1 MCNPW
6 LKKIKNMAFQVY
18 NASAGSGKTYTLT
31 KEYLKILLVAPANDT
46 YKKILAI
53 TFTNKA
59 VEEMKSR
66 IIESLIAFT
75 KDEVTEKTADFM
87 REIAAE
93 IKLDIPSIQL
103 KSRKILK
110 NLIHN
115 YAAFDISTIDKFTHR
130 IIRTFTHDL
139 NLPTNFD
146 VTLDTD
152 ELLKN
157 AIDVVVAKA
166 GEDEELT
173 QILINFAK
181 SKTDDD
187 KSWDVTLDLYEVS
200 RLILNEEHFFNFGK
214 LSDKSVDDF
223 SKIAEKIKLKIES
236 NKLKIKENAKF
247 ILDDFTANNL
257 TEEDFDRKTFYNHVV
272 NLFNEKATEYD
283 FVNEKEIGVPK
294 KSNNLELVLRLAP
307 TWKEKLTHIYKAKTE
322 NALFDLI
329 IKNMIP
335 LSLINV
341 IYKEYKQLQ
350 EDQNVL
356 SISDFNAI
364 IHNEIKDQPAP
375 FIYERLGDRYRHY
388 FIDEFQDTSQLQWE
402 NFIPLIDNA
411 LASEDLDGTKGS
423 LMIVGDPK
431 QSIYRWRG
439 GKAEQFIDLST
450 NVNPFSNKEKSV
462 ENLPKNYRSYSEVI
476 DFNNQFFQFLSEEF
490 TNEAYQKLYKETA
503 GQEINE
509 KTGGFVS
516 VTFLDDTIEI
526 NEEIAEDESITEKDK
541 QYLSKTLEIIQQSL
555 ENGFDY
561 SDIVLLTRKTK
572 NGVLLAN
579 FLTENNIPIISSE
592 TLLIQNASE
601 VKFIINFLEY
611 LDSSNNQ
618 ESKINWLY
626 FVATTKVD
634 KNKIHDFIVSAKD
647 LSETDLQKYLASFN
661 CEISFENCRKKSL
674 YEAVEN
680 IVNVFLKEKTT
691 ISYVQY
697 FLDLVLE
704 RNVKYQTSIA
714 DFLEYWEKSGF
725 KQSIPSPEGEKA
737 IRIMTIHKSKGLEFP
752 VVIYPFADDSLN
764 PRSNN
769 IWIPMEDESVDM
781 PQALVK
787 NNKILEKYSDTT
799 QEIYQTKSQEEI
811 LDTINVLYVALTRAE
826 EQLHIISSYKITTK
840 GEISTS
846 KTLASYFINF
856 LTHKVD
862 FSLEQKE
869 YVFGNSKRHSQPKL
883 FTKNKAEIQSVI
895 KALDFSSI
903 RIAKKEALMW
913 GTLQQ
918 DAIEFG
924 NIIHQILS
932 YINTK
937 NDLQLAL
944 TKSLDEGLIQQSQRS
959 IFDDKIKQIIH
970 HPELEA
976 FFNPNYTVFTEHN
989 IISPNEIN
997 LKPDRLVIH
1006 NSEAFLIDYKTGAQ
1020 DEKHKK
1026 QIENYVRVIEKMN
1039 LKVTKKVLLYIGEE
1053 LKIIHL

>member
-1 MCNPW
+1 
-6 LKKIKNMAFQVY
+6 MAFQLY

-31 KEYLKILLVAPANDT
+31 KEYLKILLVAPANDA

-66 IIESLIAFT
+66 IVESLIDFT
-75 KDEVTEKTADFM
+75 KEEVSEKTLDFM
-87 REIAAE
+87 REIGAE
-93 IKLDIPSIQL
+93 IKLDVHSIQL

-157 AIDVVVAKA
+157 AIDIVVAKA
-166 GEDEELT
+166 GDDEQLT
-173 QILINFAK
+173 HILINFAK
-181 SKTDDD
+181 NKTDDD
-187 KSWDVTLDLYEVS
+187 KSWDVTGDLYEVS
-200 RLILNEEHFFNFGK
+200 KLILNEEHFFNFGK

-236 NKLKIKENAKF
+236 NKQKVKENAKL
-247 ILDDFTANNL
+247 ILDDFNGHNL
-257 TEEDFDRKTFYNHVV
+257 TKDDFDRGTFYNHVV
-272 NLFNEKATEYD
+272 NLFQEKATDYNY
-283 FVNEKEIGVPK
+283 VNDREIVVPK
-294 KSNNLELVLRLAP
+294 KSNNLEIVESLTSFWKQKLAI
-307 TWKEKLTHIYKAKTE
+307 IYNAQNE

-341 IYKEYKQLQ
+341 IYQEYKQLQ

-356 SISDFNAI
+356 SISDFNTI

-402 NFIPLIDNA
+402 NFVPLIDNA

-423 LMIVGDPK
+423 LMLVGDPK

-439 GKAEQFIDLST
+439 GKAEQFIDLS
-450 NVNPFSNKEKSV
+450 NDLNPFSNKDKKV
-462 ENLPKNYRSYSEVI
+462 KNLPKNYRSYSEVV
-476 DFNNQFFQFLSEEF
+476 DFNNQFFQFLSNEF
-490 TNEAYQKLYKETA
+490 TNEAYQKLYQETA
-503 GQEINE
+503 KQEFNS
-509 KTGGFVS
+509 KQGGLVS
-516 VTFLDDTIEI
+516 LSFLNDDIEI
-526 NEEIAEDESITEKDK
+526 NDEIADDENITEKDK
-541 QYLSKTLEIIQQSL
+541 QYLSKTLEIIQNSIA
-555 ENGFDY
+555 NGFEY
-561 SDIVLLTRKTK
+561 SDIVLLTRKTR

-611 LDSSNNQ
+611 LDSANNQ

-626 FVATTKVD
+626 FVANEKVS
-634 KNKIHDFIVSAKD
+634 KGEIHQFITETKD
-647 LSETDLQKYLASFN
+647 LSEPDLEKYLADFD
-661 CEISFENCRKKSL
+661 CTISFENCRKKSL

-680 IVNVFLKEKTT
+680 IVHVFLKENTT

-714 DFLEYWEKSGF
+714 DFLEYWGKTGF

-752 VVIYPFADDSLN
+752 VVIYPFADDSLI

-769 IWIPMEDESVDM
+769 IWIPLENESVDM

-787 NNKILEKYSDTT
+787 NTKVLEKFNEATK
-799 QEIYQTKSQEEI
+799 EIYQTKSQEEI

-826 EQLHIISSYKITTK
+826 EQLHIISSYKITSK

-846 KTLASYFINF
+846 KTLATYFINF
-856 LTHKVD
+856 LQQNAN
-862 FSLEQKE
+862 FSIEQKE
-869 YVFGNSKRHSQPKL
+869 YVFGSPKRQSQPQL
-883 FTKNKAEIQSVI
+883 FSKNKAEIKAVE

-903 RIAKKEALMW
+903 KIAKKEALMW
-913 GTLQQ
+913 GTTQQ

-924 NIIHQILS
+924 NILHQILS
-932 YINTK
+932 YIITK
-937 NDLQLAL
+937 DDLGFAI
-944 TKSLDEGLIQQSQRS
+944 TKSLDEGLIQNSQKAV
-959 IFDDKIKQIIH
+959 FEEKINQIIN
-970 HPELEA
+970 HPELQD
-976 FFNPNYTVFTEHN
+976 FFNPNYVVFTEHN

-997 LKPDRLVIH
+997 LKPDRLVLNH
-1006 NSEAFLIDYKTGAQ
+1006 NEAFLIDYKTGSPE
-1020 DEKHKK
+1020 EKHQK
-1026 QIENYVRVIEKMN
+1026 QIENYTRVIEKMH
-1039 LKVTKKVLLYIGEE
+1039 LKVAKKILLYIGEE

>member
-1 MCNPW
+1 
-6 LKKIKNMAFQVY
+6 MAFQVY

-31 KEYLKILLVAPANDT
+31 KEYLKILLVATDNDT

-75 KDEVTEKTADFM
+75 KAEVSEKTANFM
-87 REIAAE
+87 QEIASE
-93 IKLDIPSIQL
+93 IKLDVSTIQQ

-257 TEEDFDRKTFYNHVV
+257 TEEDFDRKTFYNHVA

-294 KSNNLELVLRLAP
+294 KSNNSEVVRRLAP
-307 TWKEKLTHIYKAKTE
+307 TWKEKLTLIYKAKTE

-356 SISDFNAI
+356 SISDFNTI

-503 GQEINE
+503 SQETNE

-526 NEEIAEDESITEKDK
+526 NEEIADDESITEKDK

-634 KNKIHDFIVSAKD
+634 KDKIHDFIVTAKD
-647 LSETDLQKYLASFN
+647 LSETDLQKYLASYN

-714 DFLEYWEKSGF
+714 DFLEYWKKSGF

-856 LTHKVD
+856 LTQKAN

-869 YVFGNSKRHSQPKL
+869 YVFGSSKRNSQPKL
-883 FTKNKAEIQSVI
+883 FTKNKAEIQSVR

-932 YINTK
+932 YITTK
-937 NDLQLAL
+937 NDLQSAL
-944 TKSLDEGLIQQSQRS
+944 TKSLDEGLIQQSQKS
-959 IFDDKIKQIIH
+959 IFEDKIKQIIY

-1006 NSEAFLIDYKTGAQ
+1006 NLEAFLIDYKTGAQ

>member
-1 MCNPW
+1 
-6 LKKIKNMAFQVY
+6 MAFQVY

-31 KEYLKILLVAPANDT
+31 KEYLKILLVATDNDT

-75 KDEVTEKTADFM
+75 KAEVSEKTANFM
-87 REIAAE
+87 QEIASE
-93 IKLDIPSIQL
+93 IKLDVPTIQQ

-166 GEDEELT
+166 GEEDELT
-173 QILINFAK
+173 HVLINFAK

-223 SKIAEKIKLKIES
+223 SKIAEKIKLKIEN

-247 ILDDFTANNL
+247 ILDDFASNNL
-257 TEEDFDRKTFYNHVV
+257 TEEDFDRKTFYNHVA
-272 NLFNEKATEYD
+272 NLFNEKATDYD
-283 FVNEKEIGVPK
+283 FVTEKEIVVPK
-294 KSNNLELVLRLAP
+294 KSNNSEIVYRLAP
-307 TWKEKLTHIYKAKTE
+307 TWKEKLTLIYKAKNE

-356 SISDFNAI
+356 SISDFNTI

-402 NFIPLIDNA
+402 NFVPLIDNA

-439 GKAEQFIDLST
+439 GKAEQFINLSRD
-450 NVNPFSNKEKSV
+450 VNPFSNKEKFV
-462 ENLPKNYRSYSEVI
+462 KNLPKNYRSYSEVI
-476 DFNNQFFQFLSEEF
+476 DFNNQFFQFLSREF

-503 GQEINE
+503 SQETND
-509 KTGGFVS
+509 KKGGFVS

-526 NEEIAEDESITEKDK
+526 NEEISDDETITEKDK
-541 QYLSKTLEIIQQSL
+541 QYLSKTLEIIQNSIA
-555 ENGFDY
+555 NGFEY
-561 SDIVLLTRKTK
+561 SDIVLLTRKIK

-611 LDSSNNQ
+611 LDSANNQ

-634 KNKIHDFIVSAKD
+634 KDKIHDFIVSAKD
-647 LSETDLQKYLASFN
+647 LSETDLQKYLASYN

-691 ISYVQY
+691 VSYVQY

-714 DFLEYWEKSGF
+714 DFLEYWKKSGF

-787 NNKILEKYSDTT
+787 NNKILEKYNDTT
-799 QEIYQTKSQEEI
+799 QEIYKTKSQEEI

-856 LTHKVD
+856 LTQKVN

-869 YVFGNSKRHSQPKL
+869 YVFGSSKRKSQPKL
-883 FTKNKAEIQSVI
+883 FTKNKAEIQSV
-895 KALDFSSI
+895 KNALDFSSI

-932 YINTK
+932 YIITK
-937 NDLQLAL
+937 NDLQTAL
-944 TKSLDEGLIQQSQRS
+944 TKSLDEGLIQQSQKS
-959 IFDDKIKQIIH
+959 IFEDKIKQIIH
-970 HPELEA
+970 HPELED
-976 FFNPNYTVFTEHN
+976 FFNPNYNVFTEHN

-1026 QIENYVRVIEKMN
+1026 QIENYVRIIEKMN

>member
-1 MCNPW
+1 
-6 LKKIKNMAFQVY
+6 MAFQVY

-31 KEYLKILLVAPANDT
+31 KEYLKILLVATDNDT

-75 KDEVTEKTADFM
+75 KAEVSEKTANFM
-87 REIAAE
+87 QEIASE
-93 IKLDIPSIQL
+93 IKLDVPTIQQ

-166 GEDEELT
+166 GEEDELT
-173 QILINFAK
+173 HVLINFAK

-223 SKIAEKIKLKIES
+223 SKIAEKIKLKIEN

-247 ILDDFTANNL
+247 ILDDFASNNL
-257 TEEDFDRKTFYNHVV
+257 TEEDFDRKTFYNHVA
-272 NLFNEKATEYD
+272 NLFNEKATDYD
-283 FVNEKEIGVPK
+283 FVTEKEIVVPK
-294 KSNNLELVLRLAP
+294 KSNNSEIVYRLAP
-307 TWKEKLTHIYKAKTE
+307 TWKEKLTLIYKAKNE

-356 SISDFNAI
+356 SISDFNTI

-375 FIYERLGDRYRHY
+375 FIYERLGDRYRYY

-402 NFIPLIDNA
+402 NFVPLIDNA

-439 GKAEQFIDLST
+439 GKAEQFINLST
-450 NVNPFSNKEKSV
+450 DVNPFSNKEKFV
-462 ENLPKNYRSYSEVI
+462 KNLPKNYRSFSEVI
-476 DFNNQFFQFLSEEF
+476 DFNNQFFQFLSREF

-503 GQEINE
+503 SQETND
-509 KTGGFVS
+509 KKGGFVS

-526 NEEIAEDESITEKDK
+526 NEEISDDETITEKDK
-541 QYLSKTLEIIQQSL
+541 QYLSKTLEIIQNSIA
-555 ENGFDY
+555 NGFEY

-611 LDSSNNQ
+611 LDSANNQ

-634 KNKIHDFIVSAKD
+634 KDKIHDFIVSAKD
-647 LSETDLQKYLASFN
+647 LSETDLQKYLASYN

-691 ISYVQY
+691 VSYVQY

-714 DFLEYWEKSGF
+714 DFLEYWKKSGF

-769 IWIPMEDESVDM
+769 IWIPMEDESDDM

-787 NNKILEKYSDTT
+787 NNKILEKYNDTT
-799 QEIYQTKSQEEI
+799 KEIYQTKSQEEI

-856 LTHKVD
+856 LTQKVN

-869 YVFGNSKRHSQPKL
+869 YVFGSSKRKSQPKL
-883 FTKNKAEIQSVI
+883 FTKNKAEIQSV
-895 KALDFSSI
+895 KNALDFSSI

-932 YINTK
+932 YITTK
-937 NDLQLAL
+937 NDLQMAL
-944 TKSLDEGLIQQSQRS
+944 TKSLDEGLIQQSQKS
-959 IFDDKIKQIIH
+959 IFEDKIKQIIH

-976 FFNPNYTVFTEHN
+976 FFNPNYNVFTEHN

-1026 QIENYVRVIEKMN
+1026 QIENYVRIIEKMN

>member
-1 MCNPW
+1 
-6 LKKIKNMAFQVY
+6 MAFQVY

-31 KEYLKILLVAPANDT
+31 KEYLKILLVTPANDT

-93 IKLDIPSIQL
+93 IKLDVPSIQQ

-223 SKIAEKIKLKIES
+223 SKITEKIKLKIES

-247 ILDDFTANNL
+247 ILDDFAANNL
-257 TEEDFDRKTFYNHVV
+257 TEEDFDRKTFYNHVA

-294 KSNNLELVLRLAP
+294 KSNNLEVVRLLAP

-462 ENLPKNYRSYSEVI
+462 ENLPKNYRSFSEVI

-503 GQEINE
+503 GQETND
-509 KTGGFVS
+509 KKGGFVS

-526 NEEIAEDESITEKDK
+526 NEEIVEDESITEKDK

-626 FVATTKVD
+626 FVANTKVD
-634 KNKIHDFIVSAKD
+634 KDKIHDFIVSAKD

-856 LTHKVD
+856 LLQKAN
-862 FSLEQKE
+862 FSIEQKE
-869 YVFGNSKRHSQPKL
+869 YAFGNPKRHSQPKL

-932 YINTK
+932 YITSK
-937 NDLQLAL
+937 NDLQTAL
-944 TKSLDEGLIQQSQRS
+944 TKSLDEGLIQQSQIS
-959 IFDDKIKQIIH
+959 IFENKITQIIN

-976 FFNPNYTVFTEHN
+976 FFNPNYMVFTEHN

>member
-1 MCNPW
+1 
-6 LKKIKNMAFQVY
+6 MAFQVY

-93 IKLDIPSIQL
+93 IKLDVPSIQQ

-247 ILDDFTANNL
+247 ILDDFAANNL
-257 TEEDFDRKTFYNHVV
+257 TEEDFDRKTFYNHVA

-294 KSNNLELVLRLAP
+294 KSNNSEVVRSLAP
-307 TWKEKLTHIYKAKTE
+307 TWKEKLTLIYKAKTE

-450 NVNPFSNKEKSV
+450 DANPFSNKLKVV

-503 GQEINE
+503 GQETNE
-509 KTGGFVS
+509 KKGGFVS
-516 VTFLDDTIEI
+516 VAFLDDTIEI

-555 ENGFDY
+555 ANGFDY

-626 FVATTKVD
+626 FVANTKVD
-634 KNKIHDFIVSAKD
+634 KDKIHDFIVSAKD
-647 LSETDLQKYLASFN
+647 LSEADLQKYLASFN

-856 LTHKVD
+856 LLQKAN
-862 FSLEQKE
+862 FSIEQKE
-869 YVFGNSKRHSQPKL
+869 YAFGNPKRHSQPKL

-932 YINTK
+932 YITSK
-937 NDLQLAL
+937 NDLQTAL
-944 TKSLDEGLIQQSQRS
+944 TKSLDEGLIQQSQKS
-959 IFDDKIKQIIH
+959 IFEEKINQIIH

-976 FFNPNYTVFTEHN
+976 FFNPNYNVFTEHN

>member
-1 MCNPW
+1 
-6 LKKIKNMAFQVY
+6 MAFQLY

-31 KEYLKILLVAPANDT
+31 KEYLKILLVAPANDA
-46 YKKILAI
+46 YRKILAI

-66 IIESLIAFT
+66 IVESLIAFT
-75 KDEVTEKTADFM
+75 EEEVSEKTADFM
-87 REIAAE
+87 QEIASK
-93 IKLDIPSIQL
+93 IKLDVHSIKL

-166 GEDEELT
+166 GEDEQLT
-173 QILINFAK
+173 NILINFAK
-181 SKTDDD
+181 NKTDDD

-200 RLILNEEHFFNFGK
+200 KLILNEEHFFNFGK

-223 SKIAEKIKLKIES
+223 TKIAEKIKLKIES
-236 NKLKIKENAKF
+236 NKQKIKENSKK
-247 ILDDFTANNL
+247 ILDDFNANNL
-257 TEEDFDRKTFYNHVV
+257 TKDDFDRGTFYNHIV
-272 NLFNEKATEYD
+272 NLFHEKATDYNYVSD
-283 FVNEKEIGVPK
+283 REIVVPK
-294 KSNNLELVLRLAP
+294 KSNNLEVIESLS
-307 TWKEKLTHIYKAKTE
+307 TSWKQKLSIIYNAQNE

-341 IYKEYKQLQ
+341 IYREYKQLQ

-356 SISDFNAI
+356 SISDFNTI

-402 NFIPLIDNA
+402 NFVPLIDNA

-439 GKAEQFIDLST
+439 GKAEQFIDLS
-450 NVNPFSNKEKSV
+450 NDENPFSNKDKRV
-462 ENLPKNYRSYSEVI
+462 KNLPKNYRSYSEVI
-476 DFNNQFFQFLSEEF
+476 DFNNQFFQFLSGEF
-490 TNEAYQKLYKETA
+490 TNEAYQKLYQETA
-503 GQEINE
+503 NQEVNS
-509 KTGGFVS
+509 KKGGFVS
-516 VTFLDDTIEI
+516 VSFLNDDIEI
-526 NEEIAEDESITEKDK
+526 NDEIADDENITEKDK
-541 QYLSKTLEIIQQSL
+541 QYLSKTLEIIQSSIA
-555 ENGFDY
+555 NGFEY
-561 SDIVLLTRKTK
+561 SDIVLLTRKTR

-611 LDSSNNQ
+611 LDSANNQ

-626 FVATTKVD
+626 YVAKEKVS
-634 KNKIHDFIVSAKD
+634 KEEIHEFIVKAKD
-647 LSETDLQKYLASFN
+647 LSETDLEKYLADFN
-661 CEISFENCRKKSL
+661 CAISFENCRKKSL

-680 IVNVFLKEKTT
+680 IVHVFLKEKTT

-714 DFLEYWEKSGF
+714 DFLEYWKKTGF

-787 NNKILEKYSDTT
+787 NTKVLEKYNEKTN
-799 QEIYQTKSQEEI
+799 EIYQTKSQEEI

-826 EQLHIISSYKITTK
+826 EQLHIISSYKVTAK

-846 KTLASYFINF
+846 KTLATYFINF
-856 LTHKVD
+856 LQQKAN
-862 FSLEQKE
+862 FSIEQKD
-869 YVFGNSKRHSQPKL
+869 YVFGNSERKSKPKE
-883 FTKNKAEIQSVI
+883 FTKNKAEIHAVAN
-895 KALDFSSI
+895 ALDFSSI
-903 RIAKKEALMW
+903 KIAKKEALMW

-924 NIIHQILS
+924 NILHQILS
-932 YINTK
+932 YIITK
-937 NDLQLAL
+937 DDLEFAL
-944 TKSLDEGLIQQSQRS
+944 TKSLEEGLIQHSQKN
-959 IFDDKIKQIIH
+959 IFEEKINQIIN
-970 HPELEA
+970 HPELED
-976 FFNPNYTVFTEHN
+976 FFHSNYSVFTEHN

-1006 NSEAFLIDYKTGAQ
+1006 NNEAFLIDYKTGSPE
-1020 DEKHKK
+1020 EKHKN
-1026 QIENYVRVIEKMN
+1026 QIENYARVIEKMN
-1039 LKVTKKVLLYIGEE
+1039 LTVVKKVLLYIGEE

>member
-1 MCNPW
+1 
-6 LKKIKNMAFQVY
+6 MAFQLY

-31 KEYLKILLVAPANDT
+31 KEYLKILLVAPANDA

-66 IIESLIAFT
+66 IVESLIAFT
-75 KDEVTEKTADFM
+75 EDEVSDKTLAFM
-87 REIAAE
+87 QEIASE
-93 IKLDIPSIQL
+93 IKLDLHYIQV

-166 GEDEELT
+166 GEDEQLT
-173 QILINFAK
+173 NILVNFAK
-181 SKTDDD
+181 NKADDD
-187 KSWDVTLDLYEVS
+187 KSWDVTVDLYKVS
-200 RLILNEEHFFNFGK
+200 KLILNEEHFFNFGK
-214 LSDKSVDDF
+214 LADKTVDDF
-223 SKIAEKIKLKIES
+223 SKISEKIKLKIEN
-236 NKLKIKENAKF
+236 NKNVIKENAKL
-247 ILDDFTANNL
+247 ILDDFAANNL
-257 TEEDFDRKTFYNHVV
+257 TKDDFDRGTFFNHVV
-272 NLFNEKATEYD
+272 NLFQEKASEYD
-283 FVNEKEIGVPK
+283 YVNDREIKESS
-294 KSNNLELVLRLAP
+294 KSKQPETVQFLSKS
-307 TWKEKLTHIYKAKTE
+307 WKLKLTLIYRAKNE

-335 LSLINV
+335 LSLIKV
-341 IYKEYKQLQ
+341 IYKEYKKLQ

-356 SISDFNAI
+356 SISDFNTI

-411 LASEDLDGTKGS
+411 LASEDLDGTQGS

-439 GKAEQFIDLST
+439 GKAEQFIDLSNT
-450 NVNPFSNKEKSV
+450 VNPFSNKEKTV
-462 ENLPKNYRSYSEVI
+462 KNLPKNYRSFSEVI
-476 DFNNQFFQFLSEEF
+476 QFNNQFFQFLSDEF
-490 TNEAYQKLYKETA
+490 ENDDYKKLYLNTA
-503 GQEINE
+503 KQEVNT
-509 KTGGFVS
+509 KQGGLVS
-516 VTFLDDTIEI
+516 ISFLNDDIEI
-526 NEEIAEDESITEKDK
+526 TEEIADDESITEKDK
-541 QYLSKTLEIIQQSL
+541 QYLSKTLEIIQKSIA
-555 ENGFDY
+555 NGFDY
-561 SDIVLLTRKTK
+561 SDIVLLTRKTR

-579 FLTENNIPIISSE
+579 FLTEKNIPIISSE

-611 LDSSNNQ
+611 LDSANNQ

-626 FVATTKVD
+626 FVAKEKVA
-634 KNKIHDFIVSAKD
+634 KNEIHEFIVKAKD
-647 LSETDLQKYLASFN
+647 LSETDLELYLAQYDCS
-661 CEISFENCRKKSL
+661 ISFENCRKKSL

-680 IVNVFLKEKTT
+680 IAHVFLKEKTT

-704 RNVKYQTSIA
+704 RNVKFQTSIA
-714 DFLEYWEKSGF
+714 DFLDYWKKTGF
-725 KQSIPSPEGEKA
+725 QKSIPSPEGEKA

-752 VVIYPFADDSLN
+752 VVIYPFADDDLKSRGN
-764 PRSNN
+764 DV
-769 IWIPMEDESVDM
+769 WIPLEDESIDL
-781 PQALVK
+781 PQALVSQ
-787 NNKILEKYSDTT
+787 NKALEKYNEATN
-799 QEIYQTKSQEEI
+799 EIYQTKTQEEI

-826 EQLHIISSYKITTK
+826 EQLHIISSYKIISGGK
-840 GEISTS
+840 ISTS
-846 KTLASYFINF
+846 KTLATYFINF
-856 LTHKVD
+856 LEQNAN
-862 FSLEQKE
+862 FSIEQKE
-869 YVFGNSKRHSQPKL
+869 YVFGNAKRLSQPKS
-883 FTKNKAEIQSVI
+883 FSNNKAEIHTVEHT
-895 KALDFSSI
+895 LDFSSI
-903 RIAKKEALMW
+903 KIAKKEALMW
-913 GTLQQ
+913 GTSQQ

-924 NIIHQILS
+924 NILHQILS
-932 YINTK
+932 YIIK
-937 NDLQLAL
+937 PNDLEQAL
-944 TKSLDEGLIQQSQRS
+944 TKSLEEGLIQLSEKT
-959 IFDDKIKQIIH
+959 IFEEKIKQIIQ
-970 HPELEA
+970 HPELET
-976 FFNPNYTVFTEHN
+976 FYNPNYTVFTEHN

-997 LKPDRLVIH
+997 LKPDRLVLH
-1006 NSEAFLIDYKTGAQ
+1006 NNEAYLIDYKTGAPE
-1020 DEKHKK
+1020 EKHKN

-1039 LKVTKKVLLYIGEE
+1039 LKVSKKVLLYIGEE

>member
-1 MCNPW
+1 
-6 LKKIKNMAFQVY
+6 MAFQVY

-75 KDEVTEKTADFM
+75 KAEVSEKTANFM
-87 REIAAE
+87 QEIASE
-93 IKLDIPSIQL
+93 IKLDVPTIQQ

-173 QILINFAK
+173 QIIINFAK

-247 ILDDFTANNL
+247 ILDDFAANNL
-257 TEEDFDRKTFYNHVV
+257 TEEDFDRKTFYNHVA

-294 KSNNLELVLRLAP
+294 KSNNSEVVRRLAP
-307 TWKEKLTHIYKAKTE
+307 TWKEKLNLIYKAKNE

-356 SISDFNAI
+356 SISDFNTI

-503 GQEINE
+503 SQETNE

-572 NGVLLAN
+572 NGVFLAN

-634 KNKIHDFIVSAKD
+634 KDKIHDFIVTAKD
-647 LSETDLQKYLASFN
+647 LSETDLQKYLASYN

-714 DFLEYWEKSGF
+714 DFLEYWKKSGF

-856 LTHKVD
+856 LTQKAN

-869 YVFGNSKRHSQPKL
+869 YAFGSSKRNSQPKL
-883 FTKNKAEIQSVI
+883 FTKNKAEIQSVK

-932 YINTK
+932 YITTK
-937 NDLQLAL
+937 NDLQMAL
-944 TKSLDEGLIQQSQRS
+944 TKSLDEGLIQQSQKS
-959 IFDDKIKQIIH
+959 IFEDKIKQIIH
-970 HPELEA
+970 HPELED

>member
-1 MCNPW
+1 
-6 LKKIKNMAFQVY
+6 MAFQVY

-31 KEYLKILLVAPANDT
+31 KEYLKILLVATDNDT

-75 KDEVTEKTADFM
+75 KAEVSEKTANFM
-87 REIAAE
+87 QEIASE
-93 IKLDIPSIQL
+93 IKLDVPTIQQ

-166 GEDEELT
+166 GEEDELT
-173 QILINFAK
+173 HVLINFAK

-187 KSWDVTLDLYEVS
+187 KSWDVTIDLYEVS

-223 SKIAEKIKLKIES
+223 SKIAEKIKLKIEN
-236 NKLKIKENAKF
+236 NKLLIKESAKF
-247 ILDDFTANNL
+247 ILDDFATNNL
-257 TEEDFDRKTFYNHVV
+257 KEADFDHKTFYNHVV
-272 NLFNEKATEYD
+272 NLFNEKATDYD
-283 FVNEKEIGVPK
+283 FVTEKEIVVPK
-294 KSNNLELVLRLAP
+294 KSNNSEIVHRLAP
-307 TWKEKLTHIYKAKTE
+307 TWKEKLTLIYKAKNE

-356 SISDFNAI
+356 SISDFNTI

-450 NVNPFSNKEKSV
+450 DVNPFSNKEKSV

-476 DFNNQFFQFLSEEF
+476 DFNNQFFQFLSEKF

-503 GQEINE
+503 GQETNE

-526 NEEIAEDESITEKDK
+526 NEEISDDETITEKDK
-541 QYLSKTLEIIQQSL
+541 QYLSKTLEIIQNSIA
-555 ENGFDY
+555 NGFEY

-611 LDSSNNQ
+611 LDSANNQ

-634 KNKIHDFIVSAKD
+634 KDKIHDFIVSAKD
-647 LSETDLQKYLASFN
+647 LSETDLQKYLASYN

-691 ISYVQY
+691 VSYVQY

-714 DFLEYWEKSGF
+714 DFLEYWKKSGF
-725 KQSIPSPEGEKA
+725 KQSIPSPEGQKA

-787 NNKILEKYSDTT
+787 NNKILEKYNDTT

-856 LTHKVD
+856 LTQKVN

-869 YVFGNSKRHSQPKL
+869 YVFGSSKRKSQPKL
-883 FTKNKAEIQSVI
+883 FTKNKAEIQSVK

-932 YINTK
+932 YIITK
-937 NDLQLAL
+937 NDLQTAL
-944 TKSLDEGLIQQSQRS
+944 TKSLDEGLIQQSQKS
-959 IFDDKIKQIIH
+959 IFEEKINQIIH
-970 HPELEA
+970 HPELEDY
-976 FFNPNYTVFTEHN
+976 FNPNYTVFTEHN

-1006 NSEAFLIDYKTGAQ
+1006 NSEAFLIDYKTGTQ

>member
-1 MCNPW
+1 
-6 LKKIKNMAFQVY
+6 MAFQLY

-31 KEYLKILLVAPANDT
+31 KEYLKILLVAPANDA

-59 VEEMKSR
+59 VEEMKTR
-66 IIESLIAFT
+66 IVESLIDFT
-75 KDEVTEKTADFM
+75 KDEISDKTLDFM
-87 REIAAE
+87 REIGAE
-93 IKLDIPSIQL
+93 IKLDVNSIQV

-166 GEDEELT
+166 GEDEQLT
-173 QILINFAK
+173 NILVNFAK
-181 SKTDDD
+181 SKADDD
-187 KSWDVTLDLYEVS
+187 KSWDVSADIYEVS
-200 RLILNEEHFFNFGK
+200 KLILNEEHFFNFGK

-223 SKIAEKIKLKIES
+223 SKIAEKIKQKIES
-236 NKLKIKENAKF
+236 NKQKVKENAKK
-247 ILDDFTANNL
+247 ILDDFTTNNL
-257 TEEDFDRKTFYNHVV
+257 TKDDFDRGTFYNHIV
-272 NLFNEKATEYD
+272 NLFQEKATDYD
-283 FVNEKEIGVPK
+283 FVNDREITVPK
-294 KSNNLELVLRLAP
+294 KSKNLEVVESFTASWKQKLAI
-307 TWKEKLTHIYKAKTE
+307 IYNAQNE

-341 IYKEYKQLQ
+341 IYQEYKQLQ

-356 SISDFNAI
+356 SISDFNTI

-423 LMIVGDPK
+423 LMLVGDPK

-439 GKAEQFIDLST
+439 GKAEQFINLS
-450 NVNPFSNKEKSV
+450 NDENPFSNKDKRV
-462 ENLPKNYRSYSEVI
+462 KNLPKNYRSYSEVI
-476 DFNNQFFQFLSEEF
+476 DFNNQFFQFLSGEF
-490 TNEAYQKLYKETA
+490 TNEAYQKLYQETA
-503 GQEINE
+503 KQEVNS
-509 KTGGFVS
+509 KKGGFVS
-516 VTFLDDTIEI
+516 VSFLNDAIEI
-526 NEEIAEDESITEKDK
+526 NDEIADDENITEKDK
-541 QYLSKTLEIIQQSL
+541 QYLSKTLDIIKKSIA
-555 ENGFDY
+555 NGFEY
-561 SDIVLLTRKTK
+561 SDIVLLTRKTR

-611 LDSSNNQ
+611 LDSANNQ

-626 FVATTKVD
+626 FVAKEKVS
-634 KNKIHDFIVSAKD
+634 KQEIHQFITEAKD
-647 LSETDLQKYLASFN
+647 LSETDLEKYLADFD
-661 CEISFENCRKKSL
+661 CKISFENCRKKSL

-680 IVNVFLKEKTT
+680 IVHVFLKEKTT

-714 DFLEYWEKSGF
+714 DFLEYWEKTGF
-725 KQSIPSPEGEKA
+725 QKSIPSPEGEKA

-752 VVIYPFADDSLN
+752 VVIYPFADDLLKS
-764 PRSNN
+764 PKPNN
-769 IWIPMEDESVDM
+769 IWIPLEDDTIDM

-787 NNKILEKYSDTT
+787 QNKALEKYNETT
-799 QEIYQTKSQEEI
+799 NEIYQAKSQEEI

-826 EQLHIISSYKITTK
+826 EQLHIISSYKVTSK
-840 GEISTS
+840 GEISATR
-846 KTLASYFINF
+846 TLATFFINF
-856 LTHKVD
+856 LQMNAN
-862 FSLEQKE
+862 FSQEQKD
-869 YVFGNSKRHSQPKL
+869 YVFGNPRRQSQPKL
-883 FTKNKAEIQSVI
+883 FSKNKAEIHAVAN
-895 KALDFSSI
+895 ALDFSSI
-903 RIAKKEALMW
+903 KIAKKEALIW

-924 NIIHQILS
+924 NILHQILS
-932 YINTK
+932 YIIK
-937 NDLQLAL
+937 KDDLQFAI
-944 TKSLDEGLIQQSQRS
+944 TKSLEEGLIQLSQKS
-959 IFDDKIKQIIH
+959 IFENKIKQIIN
-970 HPELEA
+970 HPELED

-1006 NSEAFLIDYKTGAQ
+1006 NNEAFLIDYKTGLTE
-1020 DEKHKK
+1020 EKHKN
-1026 QIENYVRVIEKMN
+1026 QIENYARVIEKMN
-1039 LKVTKKVLLYIGEE
+1039 LTVVKKVLLYIGEE

>member
-1 MCNPW
+1 VA
-6 LKKIKNMAFQVY
+6 KKNIKNMAFQVY

-93 IKLDIPSIQL
+93 IKLDVPSIQQ

-247 ILDDFTANNL
+247 ILDDFAANNL
-257 TEEDFDRKTFYNHVV
+257 TEEDFDRKTFYNHVA

-294 KSNNLELVLRLAP
+294 KSNNSEVVRSLAP
-307 TWKEKLTHIYKAKTE
+307 TWKEKLTLIYKAKTE

-450 NVNPFSNKEKSV
+450 DANPFSNKLKVV

-503 GQEINE
+503 GQETNE
-509 KTGGFVS
+509 KKGGFVS
-516 VTFLDDTIEI
+516 VAFLDDTIEI

-555 ENGFDY
+555 ANGFDY

-626 FVATTKVD
+626 FVANTKVD
-634 KNKIHDFIVSAKD
+634 KDKIHDFIVSAKD
-647 LSETDLQKYLASFN
+647 LSEADLQKYLASFN

-856 LTHKVD
+856 LLQKAN
-862 FSLEQKE
+862 FSIEQKE
-869 YVFGNSKRHSQPKL
+869 YAFGNPKRHSQPKL

-932 YINTK
+932 YITSK
-937 NDLQLAL
+937 NDLQTAL
-944 TKSLDEGLIQQSQRS
+944 TKSLDEGLIQQSQKS
-959 IFDDKIKQIIH
+959 IFEEKINQIIH

-976 FFNPNYTVFTEHN
+976 FFNPNYNVFTEHN

>member
-1 MCNPW
+1 
-6 LKKIKNMAFQVY
+6 MAFQVY

-31 KEYLKILLVAPANDT
+31 KEYLKILMVAPANDT

-75 KDEVTEKTADFM
+75 KNEVSEKTTNFM
-87 REIAAE
+87 QEIASE
-93 IKLDIPSIQL
+93 IKLDVSTIQQ
-103 KSRKILK
+103 KSKKILK

-173 QILINFAK
+173 QIIINFAK

-247 ILDDFTANNL
+247 ILDDFATNNL
-257 TEEDFDRKTFYNHVV
+257 TENDFDRKTFYNHVL
-272 NLFNEKATEYD
+272 NLFKEKATDYD
-283 FVNEKEIGVPK
+283 YVSDKEITVPK
-294 KSNNLELVLRLAP
+294 KSNNSEVVYSLAP
-307 TWKEKLTHIYKAKTE
+307 VWKERLTLIYKAKNE

-356 SISDFNAI
+356 SISDFNTI

-411 LASEDLDGTKGS
+411 LASEDLDGTQGS

-439 GKAEQFIDLST
+439 GKAEQFIDLSKD
-450 NVNPFSNKEKSV
+450 VNPFSNKLKV
-462 ENLPKNYRSYSEVI
+462 VKNLPKNYRSYSEVI
-476 DFNNQFFQFLSEEF
+476 DFNNTFFEFLSGEF

-503 GQEINE
+503 SQETNE

-555 ENGFDY
+555 ANGFDY

-579 FLTENNIPIISSE
+579 FLTENDIPIISSE

-601 VKFIINFLEY
+601 VKFIINFLQY
-611 LDSSNNQ
+611 LDSANNQ

-626 FVATTKVD
+626 FVANEKVTKE
-634 KNKIHDFIVSAKD
+634 KIHDFIVTAKS
-647 LSETDLQKYLASFN
+647 LSEADLQTFLSEYDCS
-661 CEISFENCRKKSL
+661 ISLEDCRKKSL

-691 ISYVQY
+691 VSYVQY

-752 VVIYPFADDSLN
+752 VVIFPFADDSLS

-769 IWIPMEDESVDM
+769 IWIPMEDESIDM

-787 NNKILEKYSDTT
+787 NNKILEKYNDTT
-799 QEIYQTKSQEEI
+799 QEIYKTKSQEEI

-826 EQLHIISSYKITTK
+826 EQLHIISSYKITAK
-840 GEISTS
+840 GEISTA
-846 KTLASYFINF
+846 KTLATYFINF
-856 LTHKVD
+856 LQKTTT

-869 YVFGNSKRHSQPKL
+869 YVFGIQVRKSLPKT
-883 FTKNKAEIQSVI
+883 FDKNKATIHAVN
-895 KALDFSSI
+895 KALDFSAI
-903 RIAKKEALMW
+903 KIAKKEALMW
-913 GTLQQ
+913 GTIQQ

-932 YINTK
+932 YIITK

-944 TKSLDEGLIQQSQRS
+944 TKSIEEGVIQQSQKS
-959 IFDDKIKQIIH
+959 IFEDKIKQIIH
-970 HPELEA
+970 HPELEDY
-976 FFNPNYTVFTEHN
+976 FNPNYSVFTEHN

-1006 NSEAFLIDYKTGAQ
+1006 NSEAFLIDYKTGLPE
-1020 DEKHKK
+1020 EKHKK
-1026 QIENYVRVIEKMN
+1026 QIENYTRVIEKMN

>member
-1 MCNPW
+1 
-6 LKKIKNMAFQVY
+6 MAFRVY

-31 KEYLKILLVAPANDT
+31 KEYLKILMVAPANDT

-75 KDEVTEKTADFM
+75 KNEVSEKTTNFM
-87 REIAAE
+87 QEIASE
-93 IKLDIPSIQL
+93 IKLDVSTIQQ
-103 KSRKILK
+103 KSKKILK

-173 QILINFAK
+173 QIIINFAK

-247 ILDDFTANNL
+247 ILDDFATNNL
-257 TEEDFDRKTFYNHVV
+257 TENDFDRKTFYNHVL
-272 NLFNEKATEYD
+272 NLFKEKATDYD
-283 FVNEKEIGVPK
+283 YVSDKEITVPK
-294 KSNNLELVLRLAP
+294 KSNNSEVVYSLAP
-307 TWKEKLTHIYKAKTE
+307 VWKEKLTLIYKAKNE

-356 SISDFNAI
+356 SISDFNTI

-411 LASEDLDGTKGS
+411 LASEDLDGTQGS

-439 GKAEQFIDLST
+439 GKAEQFIDLSKD
-450 NVNPFSNKEKSV
+450 VNPFSNKLKV
-462 ENLPKNYRSYSEVI
+462 VKNLPKNYRSYSEVI
-476 DFNNQFFQFLSEEF
+476 DFNNTFFEFLSGEF

-503 GQEINE
+503 SQETNE

-555 ENGFDY
+555 ANGFDY

-579 FLTENNIPIISSE
+579 FLTENDIPIISSE

-601 VKFIINFLEY
+601 VKFIINFLQY
-611 LDSSNNQ
+611 LDSANNQ

-626 FVATTKVD
+626 FVANEKVTKE
-634 KNKIHDFIVSAKD
+634 KIHDFIVTAKS
-647 LSETDLQKYLASFN
+647 LSEADLQTFLSEYDCS
-661 CEISFENCRKKSL
+661 ISLEDCRKKSL

-691 ISYVQY
+691 VSYVQY

-752 VVIYPFADDSLN
+752 VVIFPFADDSLS

-769 IWIPMEDESVDM
+769 IWIPMEDESIDM

-787 NNKILEKYSDTT
+787 NNKILEKYNDTT
-799 QEIYQTKSQEEI
+799 QEIYKTKSQEEI

-826 EQLHIISSYKITTK
+826 EQLHIISSYKITAK
-840 GEISTS
+840 GEISTA
-846 KTLASYFINF
+846 KTLATYFINF
-856 LTHKVD
+856 LQKTTT

-869 YVFGNSKRHSQPKL
+869 YVFGSQVRKSHPKT
-883 FTKNKAEIQSVI
+883 FDKNKATIHAVN
-895 KALDFSSI
+895 KALDFSAI
-903 RIAKKEALMW
+903 KIAKKEALMW
-913 GTLQQ
+913 GTIQQ

-924 NIIHQILS
+924 NIIHQIVS
-932 YINTK
+932 YIITK

-944 TKSLDEGLIQQSQRS
+944 TKSIEEGVIQQSQKS
-959 IFDDKIKQIIH
+959 IFEDKIKQIIH
-970 HPELEA
+970 HPELEDY
-976 FFNPNYTVFTEHN
+976 FNPNYSVFTEHN

-1006 NSEAFLIDYKTGAQ
+1006 NSEAFLIDYKTGLPE
-1020 DEKHKK
+1020 EKHKK
-1026 QIENYVRVIEKMN
+1026 QIENYTRVIEKMN

>member
-1 MCNPW
+1 
-6 LKKIKNMAFQVY
+6 MAFRVY

-31 KEYLKILLVAPANDT
+31 KEYLKILMVAPANDT

-75 KDEVTEKTADFM
+75 KNEVSEKTTNFM
-87 REIAAE
+87 QEIASE
-93 IKLDIPSIQL
+93 IKLDVSTIQQ
-103 KSRKILK
+103 KSKKILK

-173 QILINFAK
+173 QIIINFAK

-247 ILDDFTANNL
+247 ILDDFAANNL
-257 TEEDFDRKTFYNHVV
+257 MENDFDRKTFYNHVL
-272 NLFNEKATEYD
+272 NLFKEKATDYD
-283 FVNEKEIGVPK
+283 YVSDKEITVPK
-294 KSNNLELVLRLAP
+294 KSNNSEVVYSLAP
-307 TWKEKLTHIYKAKTE
+307 VWKEKLTLIYKAKNE

-356 SISDFNAI
+356 SISDFNTI

-411 LASEDLDGTKGS
+411 LASEDLDGTQGS

-439 GKAEQFIDLST
+439 GKAEQFIDLSKD
-450 NVNPFSNKEKSV
+450 VNPFSNKLKV
-462 ENLPKNYRSYSEVI
+462 VKNLPKNYRSYSEVI
-476 DFNNQFFQFLSEEF
+476 DFNNTFFEFLSGEF

-503 GQEINE
+503 SQETNE

-555 ENGFDY
+555 ANGFDY

-579 FLTENNIPIISSE
+579 FLTENDIPIISSE

-601 VKFIINFLEY
+601 VKFIINFLQY
-611 LDSSNNQ
+611 LDSANNQ

-626 FVATTKVD
+626 FVANEKVTKE
-634 KNKIHDFIVSAKD
+634 KIHDFIVTAKS
-647 LSETDLQKYLASFN
+647 LSEADLQTFLSEYDCS
-661 CEISFENCRKKSL
+661 ISLEDCRKKSL

-691 ISYVQY
+691 VSYVQY

-725 KQSIPSPEGEKA
+725 KQSIPSPEGDKA

-752 VVIYPFADDSLN
+752 VVIFPFADDSLS

-769 IWIPMEDESVDM
+769 IWIPMEDESIDM

-787 NNKILEKYSDTT
+787 NNKILEKYNDTT
-799 QEIYQTKSQEEI
+799 QEIYKTKSQEEI

-826 EQLHIISSYKITTK
+826 EQLHIISSYKITAK
-840 GEISTS
+840 GEISTA
-846 KTLASYFINF
+846 KTLATYFINF
-856 LTHKVD
+856 LQKTTT

-869 YVFGNSKRHSQPKL
+869 YVFGSQVRKSHPKT
-883 FTKNKAEIQSVI
+883 FDKNKATIHAVN
-895 KALDFSSI
+895 KALDFSAI
-903 RIAKKEALMW
+903 KIAKKEALMW
-913 GTLQQ
+913 GTIQQ

-924 NIIHQILS
+924 NIIHQIVS
-932 YINTK
+932 YIITK

-944 TKSLDEGLIQQSQRS
+944 TKSIEEGVIQQSQKS
-959 IFDDKIKQIIH
+959 IFEDKIKQIIH
-970 HPELEA
+970 HPELEDY
-976 FFNPNYTVFTEHN
+976 FNPNYSVFTEHN

-1006 NSEAFLIDYKTGAQ
+1006 NSEAFLIDYKTGLPE
-1020 DEKHKK
+1020 EKHKK
-1026 QIENYVRVIEKMN
+1026 QIENYTRVIEKMN